1 MQGMGPRQHLCAKF
15 HKAVELIGGR
25 WTGAVIRLL
34 LNDRMRF
41 AELRG
46 AIPDISDRML
56 SERLREL
63 ETEGIVARIVVPET
77 PVRVEYELSK
87 KGRALRPAID
97 AIADWSHTWVGAA
110 AGGTGAGAGAVSR
123 AGKRVS
129 LSTVATAGEGLTTG
143 KAPSMRTSSLRKRR
157 STAMPAELTKLSS
170 EQSSRMR

>member
-1 MQGMGPRQHLCAKF
+1 MPAMGPRQHLCAKF

-41 AELRG
+41 AELRA

-77 PVRVEYELSK
+77 PVRVEYELTE
-87 KGRALRPAID
+87 KGRALEQALCAVGRWAEKWVADTPRPVAK
-97 AIADWSHTWVGAA
+97 GPRQAA
-110 AGGTGAGAGAVSR
+110 VRG
-123 AGKRVS
+123 
-129 LSTVATAGEGLTTG
+129 
-143 KAPSMRTSSLRKRR
+143 RR
-157 STAMPAELTKLSS
+157 
-170 EQSSRMR
+170 